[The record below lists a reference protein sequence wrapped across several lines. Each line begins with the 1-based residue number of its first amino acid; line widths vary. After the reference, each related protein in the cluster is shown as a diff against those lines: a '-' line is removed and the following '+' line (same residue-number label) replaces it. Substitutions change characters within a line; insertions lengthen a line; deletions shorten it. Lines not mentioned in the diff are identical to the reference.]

1 MISIKKHKFGFLFA
15 VLVIALVS
23 AAIGNQ
29 MKNGAQSQTEE
40 SIPAVKL
47 IAVGDFREQ
56 KTVRVEGGT
65 VRSLDQADLKS
76 QISAQI
82 TAINVKLGDQVRAG
96 QIIMQLQNGDIS
108 AQLEQAQQRSQGRVG
123 EFHKRRLRE
132 IR

>member
-47 IAVGDFREQ
+47 IAVGDFGNKKPCGWKAAPSNR
-56 KTVRVEGGT
+56 
-65 VRSLDQADLKS
+65 L
-76 QISAQI
+76 I
-82 TAINVKLGDQVRAG
+82 
-96 QIIMQLQNGDIS
+96 
-108 AQLEQAQQRSQGRVG
+108 
-123 EFHKRRLRE
+123 RR
-132 IR
+132 I